1 MVQCLFKRWKQNMV
15 NRYLLSN
22 SAKIDLDNIFS
33 YISKELLNVESALN
47 LIIRFEEKFASIVSF
62 PYSYP
67 VIHEANLERN
77 DLRKCSIENY
87 VIIYLVNIKLKRI
100 EIVRVIYQRVD
111 YLTDI

>member
-22 SAKIDLDNIFS
+22 SAKEDLDNIFS
-33 YISKELLNVESALN
+33 YISKELINVESALN
-47 LIIRFEEKFASIVSF
+47 LINRFEEKFVSIISF

-67 VIHEANLERN
+67 VIHDTNLERD
-77 DLRKCSIENY
+77 DLRKCFIDNY
-87 VIIYLVNIKLKRI
+87 LIIYLVNIKLERI
-100 EIVRVIYQRVD
+100 EIVRVVYQRVD